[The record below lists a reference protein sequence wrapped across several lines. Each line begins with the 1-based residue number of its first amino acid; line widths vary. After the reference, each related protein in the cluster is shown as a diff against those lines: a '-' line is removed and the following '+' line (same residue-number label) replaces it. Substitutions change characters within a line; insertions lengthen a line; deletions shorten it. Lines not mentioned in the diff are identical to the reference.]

1 RRRAATRAVRARTGP
16 VPGAARTRHAPLP
29 AAGRADFQPGPQAP
43 DGAAAHHRATG
54 PHAGRRRAGH
64 RARRQPGGALVR
76 PPGAAGRGRRRSRRH
91 AASGADA
98 GPLARGVRHRSRRAA
113 ASHPA
118 GPAAGAA
125 ALGLVG
131 RGRHARY
138 HCARREGVS
147 VPHSQFSA
155 IQYRPLQEAD
165 LPQAHAL
172 SAALQWPHRLE
183 DWRFG
188 WRLGAGEAAW
198 HGADL
203 AGVALHWDYGTC
215 MTLGHIIV
223 APAHQGQGIGGTL
236 VARALRHAAAP
247 AALLHATPAGAG
259 VYARQGFG
267 VVGQVAQHQGGVPAQ
282 LPAAGPLPAG
292 VALRPLAPGD
302 RAWAMAWDTAATGMR
317 REALLGALWDTAQG
331 VALMRAG
338 QPAGFSLLRRAGR
351 GWVVGP
357 LVAPDLDGAQ
367 AM

>member
-1 RRRAATRAVRARTGP
+1 MPPSAT
-16 VPGAARTRHAPLP
+16 
-29 AAGRADFQPGPQAP
+29 
-43 DGAAAHHRATG
+43 
-54 PHAGRRRAGH
+54 
-64 RARRQPGGALVR
+64 RRQPWIRFCAQR
-76 PPGAAGRGRRRSRRH
+76 PPGR
-91 AASGADA
+91 
-98 GPLARGVRHRSRRAA
+98 
-113 ASHPA
+113 
-118 GPAAGAA
+118 
-125 ALGLVG
+125 
-131 RGRHARY
+131 RY
-138 HCARREGVS
+138 HVAATLTLYEDYE
-147 VPHSQFSA
+147 VPPSPTSA

-267 VVGQVAQHQGGVPAQ
+267 VVGQVAQHQGVVPAQ

-331 VALMRAG
+331 VVLMRAG

-367 AM
+367 AMVRHWLAGRPGEFLRVDTGADSGLGPWLARHGLPRVDFGAIMSRGPMPARDSRRRAYALVSQALG